1 MNLSA
6 EINIRRPASSDEE
19 KTMSDKPIPEGF
31 VRNAV
36 GHLVPVDQIREQ
48 DKLRDQVARELA
60 EAAKAL
66 NLALK
71 TFKQKSLGDVA
82 DLISIAG
89 ERYGV
94 QMGGKKGNVT
104 IATYDGQFKVQRSY
118 ADRLTFTEEMEV
130 AKAMVYDCIRA
141 WSKGADGHLLAIV
154 ERTFS
159 PNRNGQ
165 IKTTDVLDLLRLEI
179 DDSNWKAAMQAVKD
193 SIMVSGS
200 SVYIRVYERIGDS
213 DNYKA
218 IPLDLAVV

>member
-1 MNLSA
+1 
-6 EINIRRPASSDEE
+6 
-19 KTMSDKPIPEGF
+19 MSDTNIPQGYM
-31 VRNAV
+31 RNAM
-36 GHLVPVDQIREQ
+36 GHLVPEDQVRDQ
-48 DKLRDQVARELA
+48 DKLRDQVTRELA
-60 EAAKAL
+60 DAAKAL
-66 NLALK
+66 SLALK
-71 TFKQKSLGDVA
+71 NFKKKSLGDVA

-104 IATYDGQFKVQRSY
+104 IATYDGQYKVQRSY

-130 AKAMVYDCIRA
+130 AKVLVYDCIRA
-141 WSKGADGHLLAIV
+141 WSKGADTHLMAIV
-154 ERTFS
+154 DRVFS

-165 IKTTDVLDLLRLEI
+165 IKTSDVLDLLRLEI
-179 DDSNWKAAMQAVKD
+179 DDDNWKAAMKAVKD

-200 SVYIRVYERIGDS
+200 AVYIRVYERIGDS

>member
-1 MNLSA
+1 
-6 EINIRRPASSDEE
+6 
-19 KTMSDKPIPEGF
+19 MSDSNIPQGYM
-31 VRNAV
+31 RNAM
-36 GHLVPVDQIREQ
+36 GHLVPEDQVRDQ
-48 DKLRDQVARELA
+48 DKLRDQVTRELA
-60 EAAKAL
+60 DAAKAL
-66 NLALK
+66 SLALK
-71 TFKQKSLGDVA
+71 NFKKKSLGDVA

-104 IATYDGQFKVQRSY
+104 IATYDGQYKVQRSY

-130 AKAMVYDCIRA
+130 AKVLVYDCIRA
-141 WSKGADGHLLAIV
+141 WSKGADTHLMAIV
-154 ERTFS
+154 DRVFS

-165 IKTTDVLDLLRLEI
+165 IKTSDVLDLLRLEI
-179 DDSNWKAAMQAVKD
+179 DDDNWKAAMKAVKD

-200 SVYIRVYERIGDS
+200 AVYIRVYERIGDS

>member
-1 MNLSA
+1 
-6 EINIRRPASSDEE
+6 
-19 KTMSDKPIPEGF
+19 MSDTDIQQGYM
-31 VRNAV
+31 RNAM
-36 GHLVPVDQIREQ
+36 GHLVPEGQVRDQ

-60 EAAKAL
+60 DAAKTL
-66 NLALK
+66 SLALK
-71 TFKQKSLGDVA
+71 DFKKKSLGDVA

-104 IATYDGQFKVQRSY
+104 IATYDGQYKVQRSY

-130 AKAMVYDCIRA
+130 AKVLVYDCIRA
-141 WSKGADGHLLAIV
+141 WSKGADTHLMAIV
-154 ERTFS
+154 DRVFS
-159 PNRNGQ
+159 PNRSGQ
-165 IKTTDVLDLLRLEI
+165 IKTSDVLDLLRLEI
-179 DDSNWKAAMQAVKD
+179 DDDNWKAAMKAVKD

-200 SVYIRVYERIGDS
+200 AVYIRVYERIGDS

>member
-1 MNLSA
+1 MSIQQ
-6 EINIRRPASSDEE
+6 EIIIPA
-19 KTMSDKPIPEGF
+19 GF
-31 VRNAV
+31 VRNAN
-36 GHLVPVDQIREQ
+36 GHLVPEDQVREQ
-48 DKLRDQVARELA
+48 DKLRDQVARELFA
-60 EAAKAL
+60 EAKAL
-66 NLALK
+66 HLALQN
-71 TFKQKSLGDVA
+71 FKKKSLNDIA

-104 IATYDGQFKVQRSY
+104 IASYDGQFKVQRSY

-130 AKAMVYDCIRA
+130 AKVMVYDCIRA

-154 ERTFS
+154 DRTFS

-179 DDSNWKAAMQAVKD
+179 DDDKWKAAMQAVKD

-200 SVYIRVYERIGDS
+200 AVYVRVYERIGDS
-213 DNYKA
+213 DTYKA
-218 IPLDLAVV
+218 IPLDLAAV

>member
-1 MNLSA
+1 
-6 EINIRRPASSDEE
+6 
-19 KTMSDKPIPEGF
+19 MSDSDIPQGYM
-31 VRNAV
+31 RNAM
-36 GHLVPVDQIREQ
+36 GHLVPEDQVRDQ
-48 DKLRDQVARELA
+48 DKLRDQVTRELA
-60 EAAKAL
+60 DAAKAL
-66 NLALK
+66 SLALK
-71 TFKQKSLGDVA
+71 NFKKKSLGDVA

-104 IATYDGQFKVQRSY
+104 IATYDGQYKVQRSY

-130 AKAMVYDCIRA
+130 AKVLVYDCIRA
-141 WSKGADGHLLAIV
+141 WSKGADTHLMAIV
-154 ERTFS
+154 DRVFS

-165 IKTTDVLDLLRLEI
+165 IKTSDVLDLLRLEI
-179 DDSNWKAAMQAVKD
+179 DDDNWKAAMKAVKD

-200 SVYIRVYERIGDS
+200 AVYIRVYERIGDS

>member
-1 MNLSA
+1 
-6 EINIRRPASSDEE
+6 
-19 KTMSDKPIPEGF
+19 MSDTNIPQGYM
-31 VRNAV
+31 RNAM
-36 GHLVPVDQIREQ
+36 GHLVPEDQVRDQ
-48 DKLRDQVARELA
+48 DKLRDQVTRELA
-60 EAAKAL
+60 DAAKAL
-66 NLALK
+66 SLALK
-71 TFKQKSLGDVA
+71 DFKKKSLGDVA

-104 IATYDGQFKVQRSY
+104 IATYDGQYKVQRSY

-130 AKAMVYDCIRA
+130 AKVLVYDCIRA
-141 WSKGADGHLLAIV
+141 WSKGADTHLMAIV
-154 ERTFS
+154 DRVFS

-165 IKTTDVLDLLRLEI
+165 IKTSDVLDLLRLEI
-179 DDSNWKAAMQAVKD
+179 DDDNWKAAMKAVKD

-200 SVYIRVYERIGDS
+200 AVYIRVYERVGDS

>member
-1 MNLSA
+1 
-6 EINIRRPASSDEE
+6 
-19 KTMSDKPIPEGF
+19 MSDIKIPEGF
-31 VRNAV
+31 VRNAA
-36 GHLVPVDQIREQ
+36 GHLVPVEQ
-48 DKLRDQVARELA
+48 VRDHDKLRDQVARELT
-60 EAAKAL
+60 EEAKAL
-66 NLALK
+66 SLALK
-71 TFKQKSLGDVA
+71 NFKKKALGDVA

-104 IATYDGQFKVQRSY
+104 IATYDGKFKVQRSY

-130 AKAMVYDCIRA
+130 AKVLVYGCIRD
-141 WSKGADGHLLAIV
+141 WSKGADSHLMAIV
-154 ERTFS
+154 DRTFS

-165 IKTTDVLDLLRLEI
+165 IKTADVLDLLRLEI
-179 DDSNWKAAMQAVKD
+179 DDANWKAAMQSVKD

-200 SVYIRVYERIGDS
+200 AVYIRVYERIGDS

>member
-1 MNLSA
+1 MSGQQ
-6 EINIRRPASSDEE
+6 ENI
-19 KTMSDKPIPEGF
+19 MSDVIVPAGF
-31 VRNAV
+31 VRNAN
-36 GHLVPVDQIREQ
+36 GHLVPVDQVREH
-48 DKLRDQVARELA
+48 DKLRDQVARELSA
-60 EAAKAL
+60 EDKAL
-66 NLALK
+66 HLALK
-71 TFKQKSLGDVA
+71 NFKKKSLDDIA

-104 IATYDGQFKVQRSY
+104 IASYDGQFKVQRSY
-118 ADRLTFTEEMEV
+118 ADQLTFTEEMEV
-130 AKAMVYDCIRA
+130 AKVMVYDCIRA

-154 ERTFS
+154 DRTFS

-179 DDSNWKAAMQAVKD
+179 DDDNWKAAMLAVKD

-200 SVYIRVYERIGDS
+200 AVYVRVYERIGDS

>member
-1 MNLSA
+1 
-6 EINIRRPASSDEE
+6 
-19 KTMSDKPIPEGF
+19 MSDTNIPQGYM
-31 VRNAV
+31 RNAM
-36 GHLVPVDQIREQ
+36 GHLVPEDQVRDQ
-48 DKLRDQVARELA
+48 DKLRDQVTRELA
-60 EAAKAL
+60 DAAKHL
-66 NLALK
+66 SLALK
-71 TFKQKSLGDVA
+71 NFKKKSLGDVA

-104 IATYDGQFKVQRSY
+104 IATYDGQYKVQRSY

-130 AKAMVYDCIRA
+130 AKVLVYDCIRA
-141 WSKGADGHLLAIV
+141 WSKGADTHLMAIV
-154 ERTFS
+154 DRVFS

-165 IKTTDVLDLLRLEI
+165 IKTSDVLDLLRLEI
-179 DDSNWKAAMQAVKD
+179 DDDNWKAAMKAVKD

-200 SVYIRVYERIGDS
+200 AVYIRVYERIGDS

>member
-1 MNLSA
+1 
-6 EINIRRPASSDEE
+6 
-19 KTMSDKPIPEGF
+19 MSDNKIMDGYL
-31 VRNAV
+31 RNAA
-36 GHLVPVDQIREQ
+36 GHLVPVDQVREQ

-60 EAAKAL
+60 EAAKEL

-71 TFKQKSLGDVA
+71 NFKKKSLGDVA

-179 DDSNWKAAMQAVKD
+179 DDANWKLAMQAVKD

-200 SVYIRVYERIGDS
+200 AVYIRVYERIGDS
-213 DNYKA
+213 DTYKA